1 MEDEIPSV
9 EELRKARQSAEIK
22 QKQEAG
28 WKKIKNELIMMNRG
42 GRTETTFYRKYML
55 DKYCLTLPHISLE
68 LEMKGYK
75 IEESHDGYG
84 YLDSITVHWD

>member
-28 WKKIKNELIMMNRG
+28 WKKIKNELILMNRG
-42 GRTETTFYRKYML
+42 GRTETTFYRKYMM
-55 DKYCLTLPHISLE
+55 DKYNLTLPHISVVLE
-68 LEMKGYK
+68 KKGYK
-75 IEESHDGYG
+75 IVDTLDGFG
-84 YLDSITVHWD
+84 YLDYITVHWD